1 MLYLFQVI
9 LYWTSYSIILFRT
22 LELPVYIH
30 LSQILCQMCLHNIH
44 KQLYCSRKEQCFLDL
59 FSYVSK
65 IHVYKDT
72 ASVVCR
78 TIQLFI
84 FIIFLE
90 WSWDIFVVLFVIC
103 IVWVFF
109 VCYLLLCYVML
120 HCSLFIFI
128 LKWVEHIK
136 MAATIWV
143 VKVYVVNSDSK

>member
-1 MLYLFQVI
+1 MLYLFLVI

-72 ASVVCR
+72 VYLYYFPKMVLGYLCCFICYLYSLSVFR
-78 TIQLFI
+78 ML
-84 FIIFLE
+84 
-90 WSWDIFVVLFVIC
+90 FVVM
-103 IVWVFF
+103 
-109 VCYLLLCYVML
+109 LCYVA
-120 HCSLFIFI
+120 LFIIYF
-128 LKWVEHIK
+128 HF
-136 MAATIWV
+136 
-143 VKVYVVNSDSK
+143 KVSRTH